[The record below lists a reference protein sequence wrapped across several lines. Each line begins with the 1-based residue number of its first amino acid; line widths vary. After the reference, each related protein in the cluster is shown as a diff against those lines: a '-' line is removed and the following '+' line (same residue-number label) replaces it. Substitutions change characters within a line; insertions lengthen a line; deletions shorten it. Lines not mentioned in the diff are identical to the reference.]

1 MWAAIGESLPFALG
15 LALSPFV
22 IVTGLM
28 LLLGKNGRV
37 KSALLGLGW
46 FVAISVLTTIGF
58 LIVDAT
64 KEVSGEYTETGVHV
78 VQLVFAVLFFALAA
92 LTWRK
97 RSREDDAAE
106 DAPATPE
113 SASKKPSLTSRLD
126 GLSPLGALGVGAAQG
141 FLVIKNIPLSLSAG
155 AVFGEAGLAGAQAI
169 VAVAVF
175 AVVGTLGVIVPLA
188 VALVGGERLTPA
200 LVSARGWFESNM
212 SAITITVLL
221 LLGALFL
228 GQGLGILG

>member
-1 MWAAIGESLPFALG
+1 MWAAIGEALPFAFG
-15 LALSPFV
+15 LMLSPFV

-28 LLLGKNGRV
+28 LLLGENGRV

-46 FVAISVLTTIGF
+46 FVAIITLTTVGF
-58 LIVDAT
+58 LIVDAY
-64 KEVSGEYTETGVHV
+64 KDASGKYTETGVYLA
-78 VQLVFAVLFFALAA
+78 QLIFAVLFFVLAA
-92 LTWRK
+92 LAWRK
-97 RSREDDAAE
+97 RPRGDDAAE
-106 DAPATPE
+106 DVPE

-141 FLVIKNIPLSLSAG
+141 LLVIKNIPLSLSAG
-155 AVFGEAGLAGAQAI
+155 AVFGEAGLAVAQAV
-169 VAVAVF
+169 VAVVVF
-175 AVVGTLGVIVPLA
+175 ALVGTLGVIVPLA
-188 VALVGGERLTPA
+188 VALVGGERLTPT

-228 GQGLGILG
+228 GQSLGILG

>member
-1 MWAAIGESLPFALG
+1 MWVAIGESLPFALG
-15 LALSPFV
+15 LTLSPFV

-28 LLLGKNGRV
+28 LLLGENGRV

-46 FVAISVLTTIGF
+46 FVAISTLTTIGF

-64 KEVSGEYTETGVHV
+64 KGASEEHTETGVHV
-78 VQLVFAVLFFALAA
+78 AQLVFAVLFFALAA
-92 LTWRK
+92 LAWRK
-97 RSREDDAAE
+97 RPRGDDAAE
-106 DAPATPE
+106 DAPE

-155 AVFGEAGLAGAQAI
+155 AVFGEAGLAAAQAI
-169 VAVAVF
+169 VAVVVF
-175 AVVGTLGVIVPLA
+175 ATVGTLGVIVPLA
-188 VALVGGERLTPA
+188 VALVGGDRLTPA

-221 LLGALFL
+221 LLGTLFL